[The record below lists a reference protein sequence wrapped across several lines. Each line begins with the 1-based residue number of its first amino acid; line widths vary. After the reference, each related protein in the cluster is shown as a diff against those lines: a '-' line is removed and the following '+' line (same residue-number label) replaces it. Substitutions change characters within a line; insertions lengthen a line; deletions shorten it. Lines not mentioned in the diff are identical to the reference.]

1 VENRKIKLQDM
12 KKILFFAMCLLVL
25 ASCKNNGNTQQ
36 TADLN
41 QRIDSLNRV
50 NVQKDN
56 EISDMLE
63 TLNTIEEGFR
73 AINEAQ
79 GRVTVERRG
88 EGADAAQR
96 IRENM
101 QFINETMSQNKELIN
116 KLRLRLRDSN
126 TASDQLRKTLEN
138 LTAQLEAKE
147 SELAVLREEL
157 EAKDIHIA
165 ELDEQVTQ
173 LNEDVTQLKDDKVK
187 KEETISQQDKELNTA
202 WYVFGTKRE
211 LKEQKILQSGEVL
224 QGNFNK
230 DYFTK
235 IDIRV
240 DKEIRLMSRD
250 AKLLTNHPASSYTLE
265 RDANKQ
271 YVLRITNPQQ
281 FWSISKYLVVQVN

>member
-1 VENRKIKLQDM
+1 MRKF
-12 KKILFFAMCLLVL
+12 LFFALALLAL
-25 ASCKNNGNTQQ
+25 ASCKDKTNTRE

-56 EISDMLE
+56 EINDMLE
-63 TLNTIEEGFR
+63 TLNTIEDG
-73 AINEAQ
+73 
-79 GRVTVERRG
+79 RG

-101 QFINETMSQNKELIN
+101 QFINETMTQNKDLIN

-126 TASDQLRKTLEN
+126 TASEQLRKTLEN
-138 LTAQLEAKE
+138 LTAQLETKE
-147 SELAVLREEL
+147 SELAVLRQEL

-165 ELDEQVTQ
+165 ELDEQVSQ
-173 LNEDVTQLKDDKVK
+173 LNEDVTTLKDDKAR

-211 LKEQKILQSGEVL
+211 LKEQNILKSGEVL

-230 DYFTK
+230 NYFTK

-240 DKEIRLMSRD
+240 DKEIKLMSRD
-250 AKLLTNHPASSYTLE
+250 AKLLTNHPAGSYTLE

-281 FWSISKYLVVQVN
+281 FWSTSKYLVVQVK

>member
-1 VENRKIKLQDM
+1 M
-12 KKILFFAMCLLVL
+12 KKYLFFALTLLALV
-25 ASCKNNGNTQQ
+25 ACKNKSNTREA
-36 TADLN
+36 ADLN

-56 EISDMLE
+56 EINDMLE
-63 TLNTIEEGFR
+63 TLNTIEDGFR

-101 QFINETMSQNKELIN
+101 QFINETMTQNKELIN

-126 TASDQLRKTLEN
+126 TASEQLRKTLEN
-138 LTAQLEAKE
+138 LTAQLETKE
-147 SELAVLREEL
+147 SELAVLRQEL

-165 ELDEQVTQ
+165 ELDEQVSQ
-173 LNEDVTQLKDDKVK
+173 LNEDVTSLKDDKAR

-211 LKEQKILQSGEVL
+211 LKEQNILRSGEVL

-230 DYFTK
+230 NYFTK

-250 AKLLTNHPASSYTLE
+250 AKLLTNHPAGSYTLE

-281 FWSISKYLVVQVN
+281 FWSTSKYLVVQVK

>member
-1 VENRKIKLQDM
+1 MRKF
-12 KKILFFAMCLLVL
+12 LFFALALLAL
-25 ASCKNNGNTQQ
+25 ASCKDKTNTRE

-56 EISDMLE
+56 EINDMLE
-63 TLNTIEEGFR
+63 TLNTIEDGFR

-101 QFINETMSQNKELIN
+101 QFINETMTQNKDLIN

-126 TASDQLRKTLEN
+126 TASEQLRKTLEN
-138 LTAQLEAKE
+138 LTAQLETKE
-147 SELAVLREEL
+147 SELAVLRQEL

-165 ELDEQVTQ
+165 ELDEQVSQ
-173 LNEDVTQLKDDKVK
+173 LNEEVTSLKDDKAR

-211 LKEQKILQSGEVL
+211 LKEQNILKSGEVL

-230 DYFTK
+230 NYFTK

-240 DKEIRLMSRD
+240 DKEIKLMSRD
-250 AKLLTNHPASSYTLE
+250 AKLLTNHPAGSYTLE

-281 FWSISKYLVVQVN
+281 FWSTSKYLVVQVK

>member
-1 VENRKIKLQDM
+1 MNLIDM
-12 KKILFFAMCLLVL
+12 KKVFLFAVCLLVL
-25 ASCKNNGNTQQ
+25 ASCKDNGNNRER
-36 TADLN
+36 ADLD
-41 QRIDSLNRV
+41 QRIDSLQRV

-56 EISDMLE
+56 EINDMLE
-63 TLNTIEEGFR
+63 TLNSIEDGFR

-88 EGADAAQR
+88 EGANASAR

-101 QFINETMSQNKELIN
+101 QFIQETMNQNKELIN
-116 KLRLRLRDSN
+116 KLRIRLRDSN
-126 TASDQLRKTLEN
+126 TASEQLRKTIEN
-138 LTAQLEAKE
+138 LTAQMEAKE
-147 SELAVLREEL
+147 SEIAVLREEL

-165 ELDEQVTQ
+165 ELDEQVSQ
-173 LNEDVTQLKDDKVK
+173 LSDDVVMLKDENAQKD
-187 KEETISQQDKELNTA
+187 ETIGSQDKELNTA

-211 LKEQKILQSGEVL
+211 LKDQNILKSGEVL

-230 DYFTK
+230 NYFTK

-240 DKEIRLMSRD
+240 DKEIKLMSRD
-250 AKLLTNHPASSYTLE
+250 AKILTNHPAGTYTLE

-281 FWSISKYLVVQVN
+281 FWSTSKYLVVQVK

>member
-1 VENRKIKLQDM
+1 MRKF
-12 KKILFFAMCLLVL
+12 LFFALALLAL
-25 ASCKNNGNTQQ
+25 ASCKDKTNTRE

-56 EISDMLE
+56 EINDMLE
-63 TLNTIEEGFR
+63 TLNTIEDGFR

-101 QFINETMSQNKELIN
+101 QFINETMTQNKDLIN

-126 TASDQLRKTLEN
+126 TASEQLRKTLEN

-147 SELAVLREEL
+147 SELAVLRQEL

-165 ELDEQVTQ
+165 ELDEQVSQ
-173 LNEDVTQLKDDKVK
+173 LNEDVTTLKDDKVR

-211 LKEQKILQSGEVL
+211 LKEQNILKSGEVL

-230 DYFTK
+230 NYFTK

-240 DKEIRLMSRD
+240 DKEIKLMSRD
-250 AKLLTNHPASSYTLE
+250 AKLLTNHPAGSYTLE

-281 FWSISKYLVVQVN
+281 FWSTSKYLVVQVK

>member
-1 VENRKIKLQDM
+1 MRKF
-12 KKILFFAMCLLVL
+12 LFFALALLAL
-25 ASCKNNGNTQQ
+25 ASCKDKTNTRE

-56 EISDMLE
+56 EINDMLE
-63 TLNTIEEGFR
+63 TLNTIEDGFR

-101 QFINETMSQNKELIN
+101 QFINETMTQNKDLIN

-126 TASDQLRKTLEN
+126 TASEQLRKTLEN
-138 LTAQLEAKE
+138 LTAQLETKE
-147 SELAVLREEL
+147 SELAVLRQEL

-173 LNEDVTQLKDDKVK
+173 LNEDVTQLKDDKVR

-211 LKEQKILQSGEVL
+211 LKEQRILQSGEVL

-240 DKEIRLMSRD
+240 DKEIKLMSRD
-250 AKLLTNHPASSYTLE
+250 AKLLTTHPANSYVLE

-281 FWSISKYLVVQVN
+281 FWSTSKYLVVQGK

>member
-1 VENRKIKLQDM
+1 MRKF
-12 KKILFFAMCLLVL
+12 LFFALALLAL
-25 ASCKNNGNTQQ
+25 ASCKDKTNTRE

-56 EISDMLE
+56 EINDMLE
-63 TLNTIEEGFR
+63 TLNTIEDGFR

-101 QFINETMSQNKELIN
+101 QFINETMTQNKDLIN

-126 TASDQLRKTLEN
+126 TASEQLRKTLEN
-138 LTAQLEAKE
+138 LTAQLETKE
-147 SELAVLREEL
+147 SELAVLRQEL

-165 ELDEQVTQ
+165 ELDEQVSQ
-173 LNEDVTQLKDDKVK
+173 LNEDVTTLKDDKAR

-211 LKEQKILQSGEVL
+211 LKEQNILKSGEVL

-230 DYFTK
+230 NYFTK

-240 DKEIRLMSRD
+240 DKEIKLMSRD
-250 AKLLTNHPASSYTLE
+250 AKLLTTHPANSYVLE

-281 FWSISKYLVVQVN
+281 FWSTSKYLVVQVK

>member
-1 VENRKIKLQDM
+1 MRKF
-12 KKILFFAMCLLVL
+12 LFFALALLAL
-25 ASCKNNGNTQQ
+25 ASCKDKTNTRE

-56 EISDMLE
+56 EINDMLE
-63 TLNTIEEGFR
+63 TLNTIEDGFR

-101 QFINETMSQNKELIN
+101 QFINETMTQNKDLIN

-126 TASDQLRKTLEN
+126 TASEQLRKTLEN

-147 SELAVLREEL
+147 SELAVLRQEL

-165 ELDEQVTQ
+165 ELDEQVSQ
-173 LNEDVTQLKDDKVK
+173 LNEDVTTLKDDKAR

-211 LKEQKILQSGEVL
+211 LKEQNILKSGEVL

-230 DYFTK
+230 NYFTK

-240 DKEIRLMSRD
+240 DKEIKLMSRD
-250 AKLLTNHPASSYTLE
+250 AKLLTNHPAGSYTLE

-281 FWSISKYLVVQVN
+281 FWSTSKYLVVQVK

>member
-1 VENRKIKLQDM
+1 MRKF
-12 KKILFFAMCLLVL
+12 LFFALALLAL
-25 ASCKNNGNTQQ
+25 ASCKDKTNTRE

-56 EISDMLE
+56 EINDMLE
-63 TLNTIEEGFR
+63 TLNTIEDGFR

-101 QFINETMSQNKELIN
+101 QFINETMTQNKDLIN

-126 TASDQLRKTLEN
+126 TASEQLRKTLEN
-138 LTAQLEAKE
+138 LTAQLETKE
-147 SELAVLREEL
+147 SELAVLRQEL

-165 ELDEQVTQ
+165 ELDEQVSQ
-173 LNEDVTQLKDDKVK
+173 LNEDVTTLKDDKAR

-211 LKEQKILQSGEVL
+211 LKEQNILRSGEVL

-230 DYFTK
+230 NYFTK

-250 AKLLTNHPASSYTLE
+250 AKLLTNHPAGSYTLE

-281 FWSISKYLVVQVN
+281 FWSTSKYLVVQVK

>member
-1 VENRKIKLQDM
+1 MM
-12 KKILFFAMCLLVL
+12 KKVLFFAICLLAL
-25 ASCKNNGNTQQ
+25 ASCKDNGNTRQ

-56 EISDMLE
+56 EINDMLE
-63 TLNTIEEGFR
+63 TLNTIEDGFR

-79 GRVTVERRG
+79 GRVTIERRG
-88 EGADAAQR
+88 EGADATQR

-101 QFINETMSQNKELIN
+101 QFINETMNQNKELIN

-138 LTAQLEAKE
+138 LTAQLETEE
-147 SELAVLREEL
+147 SELAVLRQEL

-165 ELDEQVTQ
+165 ELDEQVSQ
-173 LNEDVTQLKDDKVK
+173 LNEDVVMLKDENAQKT
-187 KEETISQQDKELNTA
+187 ETIGSQDKELNTA

-211 LKEQKILQSGEVL
+211 LKEQNILKSGEVL

-230 DYFTK
+230 NYFTK

-250 AKLLTNHPASSYTLE
+250 ARILTNHPAGTYTLD

-281 FWSISKYLVVQVN
+281 FWSTSKYLVVQVK

>member
-1 VENRKIKLQDM
+1 M
-12 KKILFFAMCLLVL
+12 KRYLFFALALLALV
-25 ASCKNNGNTQQ
+25 ACKNKSNTREA
-36 TADLN
+36 ADLN

-56 EISDMLE
+56 EINDMLE
-63 TLNTIEEGFR
+63 TLNTIEDGFR

-101 QFINETMSQNKELIN
+101 QFINETMTQNKDLIN

-126 TASDQLRKTLEN
+126 TASEQLRKTLEN
-138 LTAQLEAKE
+138 LTAQLETKE
-147 SELAVLREEL
+147 SELAVLRQEL

-165 ELDEQVTQ
+165 ELDEQVSQ
-173 LNEDVTQLKDDKVK
+173 LNEDVTSLKDDKAR

-211 LKEQKILQSGEVL
+211 LKEQNILRSGEVL

-230 DYFTK
+230 NYFTK

-250 AKLLTNHPASSYTLE
+250 AKLLTNHPAGSYTLE

-281 FWSISKYLVVQVN
+281 FWSTSKYLVVQVK

>member
-1 VENRKIKLQDM
+1 M
-12 KKILFFAMCLLVL
+12 KKFLFFALSALMLV
-25 ASCKNNGNTQQ
+25 ACKDSVNTQE

-41 QRIDSLNRV
+41 QRIDSLTRV

-56 EISDMLE
+56 EINDMLE
-63 TLNTIEEGFR
+63 TLNSVEEGFR

-79 GRVTVERRG
+79 GRVTLERRG
-88 EGADAAQR
+88 EGASANER
-96 IRENM
+96 IKENM
-101 QFINETMSQNKELIN
+101 QFIQQTMNENKELIN
-116 KLRLRLRDSN
+116 KLRLRVRESSI
-126 TASDQLRKTLEN
+126 ASEQLRKTIEN
-138 LTAQLEAKE
+138 LTAQMVEKE
-147 SELAVLREEL
+147 NELKVLRDELA
-157 EAKDIHIA
+157 AKDIHIA

-173 LNEDVTQLKDDKVK
+173 LNEDVIELKDDKAR
-187 KEETISQQDKELNTA
+187 KEETISQQDKDLNTA

-230 DYFTK
+230 NYFTK

-240 DKEIRLMSRD
+240 DKEIKLMSRD
-250 AKLLTNHPASSYTLE
+250 AKLLTNHPAGSYTLQ

-281 FWSISKYLVVQVN
+281 FWSTSKYLVVQVK

>member
-1 VENRKIKLQDM
+1 M
-12 KKILFFAMCLLVL
+12 KKYLLFAMCLLALV
-25 ASCKNNGNTQQ
+25 SCKDNGNTRQ

-56 EISDMLE
+56 EINDMLE
-63 TLNTIEEGFR
+63 TLNTIEDGFR

-79 GRVTVERRG
+79 GRVTIERRG
-88 EGADAAQR
+88 EGADATQR

-101 QFINETMSQNKELIN
+101 QFINETMTQNKELIN

-147 SELAVLREEL
+147 SELAVLRQEL
-157 EAKDIHIA
+157 ETKDIHIA
-165 ELDEQVTQ
+165 ELDEQVSQ
-173 LNEDVTQLKDDKVK
+173 LNEDVVMLKDENAQKT
-187 KEETISQQDKELNTA
+187 ETIGSQDKELNTA

-211 LKEQKILQSGEVL
+211 LKEQNILKSGEVL

-230 DYFTK
+230 NYFTK

-240 DKEIRLMSRD
+240 DKEIKLMSRD
-250 AKLLTNHPASSYTLE
+250 AKLLTNHPAGSYTLN

-281 FWSISKYLVVQVN
+281 FWSTSKYLVVQVK

>member
-1 VENRKIKLQDM
+1 MRKF
-12 KKILFFAMCLLVL
+12 LFFALALLAL
-25 ASCKNNGNTQQ
+25 ASCKDKTNTRE

-56 EISDMLE
+56 EINDMLE
-63 TLNTIEEGFR
+63 TLNTIEDGFR

-101 QFINETMSQNKELIN
+101 QFINETMTQNKELIN

-126 TASDQLRKTLEN
+126 TASEQLRKTLEN
-138 LTAQLEAKE
+138 LTAQLETKE
-147 SELAVLREEL
+147 SELAVLRQEL

-165 ELDEQVTQ
+165 ELDEQVNQ
-173 LNEDVTQLKDDKVK
+173 LNEDVTSLKDDKAR

-211 LKEQKILQSGEVL
+211 LKEQNILKSGEVL

-230 DYFTK
+230 NYFTK

-250 AKLLTNHPASSYTLE
+250 AKLLTNHPAGSYTLD

-281 FWSISKYLVVQVN
+281 FWSTSKYLVVQVK

>member
-1 VENRKIKLQDM
+1 M
-12 KKILFFAMCLLVL
+12 FFALALLAL
-25 ASCKNNGNTQQ
+25 ASCKDKPNTRE

-56 EISDMLE
+56 EINDMLE
-63 TLNTIEEGFR
+63 TLNTIEDGFR

-101 QFINETMSQNKELIN
+101 QFINETMTQNKDLIN

-126 TASDQLRKTLEN
+126 TASEQLRKTLEN

-147 SELAVLREEL
+147 SELAVLRQEL

-165 ELDEQVTQ
+165 ELDEQVSQ
-173 LNEDVTQLKDDKVK
+173 LNEDVTTLKDDKAR

-211 LKEQKILQSGEVL
+211 LKEQNILKSGEVL

-230 DYFTK
+230 NYFTK

-240 DKEIRLMSRD
+240 DKEIKLMSRD
-250 AKLLTNHPASSYTLE
+250 AKLLTNHPAGSYTLE

-281 FWSISKYLVVQVN
+281 FWSTSKYLVVQVK